1 VKTAKTKKSY
11 IPGSDPIQDYA
22 RFATAKSL
30 KLFHAVVGGTH
41 GKGIHRYGAHP
52 RRWNL
57 KRSQKGME
65 RRGYF
70 RSALDVAHD
79 KSKKTVLIDAILGPI
94 AYVIDVQRYR
104 EALSD
109 PAYKTRVQR
118 IRKTTKALKKY
129 RKILLPAILF
139 GGAALLYSAF
149 GKKAS

>member
-1 VKTAKTKKSY
+1 MPKPKKTY
-11 IPGSDPIQDYA
+11 VPGSDPIQDYA
-22 RFATAKSL
+22 RFATVKSL
-30 KLFHAVVGGTH
+30 SLFNAAVEGSRR
-41 GKGIHRYGAHP
+41 KGLHRFGAHP

-57 KRSQKGME
+57 KRSQKHLE

-70 RSALDVAHD
+70 RTALDLAHG
-79 KSKKTVLIDAILGPI
+79 KSKKTVLIDSVLGPI
-94 AYVIDVQRYR
+94 GYVIDVQRYR

-109 PAYKTRVQR
+109 PAYKTRVRR

-139 GGAALLYSAF
+139 GGAALLYRVF